1 MKRLVAL
8 LERKPGMSVEDF
20 RTYYETRHAPLIS
33 SFLVPGVE
41 YRRTYVDHSTLFG
54 ANVPDPADQPGIDC
68 DVITTLSF
76 PTEEI
81 FTAAMAGLRAPENA
95 AKVAADEENF
105 IDRPRKRIFIT
116 NECFESHLG

>member
-20 RTYYETRHAPLIS
+20 RTYYETRHAPLIA

-41 YRRTYVDHSTLFG
+41 YRRTYVDHSALFG
-54 ANVPDPADQPGIDC
+54 ANVADPADQPGVDC

-76 PTEEI
+76 PTEAI
-81 FTAAMAGLRAPENA
+81 YAAAMAGLRSPENA
-95 AKVAADEENF
+95 AKVAADEGNF
-105 IDRPRKRIFIT
+105 IDRSRKRIFVT
-116 NECFESHLG
+116 GDCFESDLG